1 MVKKILILGIGQSNF
16 LDQLYGGINKRCK
29 EFAFYIDNYNTFS
42 KENVDKTL
50 LPYTEFYNFSE
61 NSFSYWKIFKSLSS
75 FIFKGIFWD
84 IVSFEYQRGKKIKQ
98 IKDELFKF
106 TLAKCIVDRCIIP
119 NHYDIIHFHFC
130 IPNNLR
136 EVFFLP
142 NKCKIVCS
150 FWGSDLLRDYSP
162 ENKFYVKKALEY
174 STNITLQSEEMGEI
188 LLEKYGYEFRD
199 KLRYLRFTLDPKIF
213 EFIDHFKN
221 EKLVLDKFNS
231 KHDIPK
237 DRIVVTIGH
246 NAYSENN
253 HLEIIK
259 EIRKLSKTVL
269 SNYVFVLHLSYGGNS
284 EYIEKLIEV
293 AESESAVLI
302 IPITSYL
309 DPKEIAKLRLC
320 TDLFIQMPITDAL
333 SGTMTEVLYA
343 GNSVV
348 AGSWLPY
355 RILKKNEIYFDELK
369 AFEDLPKFLESFLSN
384 FEGFKLRNSSNAH
397 AIRQFLFPERT
408 TGDWINLFNR
418 ILD

>member
-1 MVKKILILGIGQSNF
+1 MVKKVLILGIGQSNF

-84 IVSFEYQRGKKIKQ
+84 IVSFEYQRGKKLKQ

-106 TLAKCIVDRCIIP
+106 TLAKCIVDRYIIP
-119 NHYDIIHFHFC
+119 NNYDIIHFHFC
-130 IPNNLR
+130 TPNNLR

-142 NKCKIVCS
+142 NKCKIICS

-199 KLRYLRFTLDPKIF
+199 KLRYLRFTLDPRIF

-221 EKLVLDKFNS
+221 EKLVLDKFKS

-293 AESESAVLI
+293 AESESEVLI

-309 DPKEIAKLRLC
+309 NPEESAKLRLC
-320 TDLFIQMPITDAL
+320 TNLFIQMPITDAL

-355 RILKKNEIYFDELK
+355 NILKRNDIFFSEIKEFKY
-369 AFEDLPKFLESFLSN
+369 LPEFLETFIDES
-384 FEGFKLRNSSNAH
+384 GFYRHKNKLNKKN
-397 AIRQFLFPERT
+397 IQLFLFPDRT
-408 TGDWINLFNR
+408 TEDWIKLLK
-418 ILD
+418 ILTG